1 MASFLSHLKKLQW
14 DLEELKKN
22 NFGIFGLEDY
32 RRNYKKNWN
41 LTNSTDLRI
50 IEKKCTYRMKVHQK
64 QSILEVWSKMIAQIC
79 FSTFNI
85 CQEN

>member
-1 MASFLSHLKKLQW
+1 MVSFPSHLKKLQW

-32 RRNYKKNWN
+32 RKNYKKNSN

-50 IEKKCTYRMKVHQK
+50 IEKK
-64 QSILEVWSKMIAQIC
+64 L
-79 FSTFNI
+79 TFPNSM
-85 CQEN
+85 EK

>member
-1 MASFLSHLKKLQW
+1 MVSFPSHLKKLHP

-32 RRNYKKNWN
+32 RKNYKKNSN

-50 IEKKCTYRMKVHQK
+50 IEKK
-64 QSILEVWSKMIAQIC
+64 L
-79 FSTFNI
+79 TFPNSM
-85 CQEN
+85 EK